1 MTEKTNSEAGREN
14 RSADFLRD
22 SLMVILTVVFV
33 LLYAA
38 AFTGKFDPLKDN
50 TMLLHI
56 EPIIFIIIGFYL
68 GRFPARQSEA
78 TLKEEI
84 IRQNQKADAAQYVK
98 EKAQQEREQLEERLK
113 NAKTALK
120 SILSGEAPNENIN
133 SLKSVIKILES

>member
-1 MTEKTNSEAGREN
+1 MAEKSNTEAGNKN
-14 RSADFLRD
+14 RSTDFLID
-22 SLMVILTVVFV
+22 LLMVVLTVVFV

-50 TMLLHI
+50 TMLLHL

-68 GRFPARQSEA
+68 GRFPARQNEA

-84 IRQNQKADAAQYVK
+84 TRQNQKADAAQYSK

-113 NAKTALK
+113 NVKTALK
-120 SILSGEAPNENIN
+120 SILSRETPNENNN